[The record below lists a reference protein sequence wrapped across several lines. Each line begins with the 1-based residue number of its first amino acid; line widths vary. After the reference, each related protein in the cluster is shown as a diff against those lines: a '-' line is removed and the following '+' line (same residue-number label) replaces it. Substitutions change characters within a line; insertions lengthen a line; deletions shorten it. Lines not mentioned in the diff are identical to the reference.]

1 MLDNIDDFTQKIGL
15 NTEQSAEV
23 KVYIKTLLVDT
34 LKSMKDEFNDEVNR
48 AIADLETIEVKPEK
62 IK

>member
-15 NTEQSAEV
+15 NAKQSAEV

-48 AIADLETIEVKPEK
+48 AIADLETIEVKPEE